1 MENYS
6 SYKPTLQGKVWNG
19 KASMT
24 FMQVLALEVN
34 FYVPHWLG
42 EEQGFIVEEERL
54 LVLWV

>member
-6 SYKPTLQGKVWNG
+6 SYKPTLQG